1 MKTTPHAREIKKKK
15 KLTPCFP
22 FFFLL
27 QNNKTPSKRCPFG
40 QDKSGCPKEV
50 TSWVVDMSEFI
61 KGIDRNHLTT
71 VGEEGELLFFSP
83 LFSGF
88 FLVRVERNRKTKRK
102 NSHVSTS

>member
-1 MKTTPHAREIKKKK
+1 
-15 KLTPCFP
+15 
-22 FFFLL
+22 
-27 QNNKTPSKRCPFG
+27 
-40 QDKSGCPKEV
+40 
-50 TSWVVDMSEFI
+50 MSEFI

-88 FLVRVERNRKTKRK
+88 FFIRVERNRKTKRK